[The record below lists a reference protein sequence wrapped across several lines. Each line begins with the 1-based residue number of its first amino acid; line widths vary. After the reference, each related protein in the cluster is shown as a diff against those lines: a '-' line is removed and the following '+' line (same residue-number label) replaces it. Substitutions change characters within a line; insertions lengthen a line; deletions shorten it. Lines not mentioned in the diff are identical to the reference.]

1 MDQGT
6 TEVTYVYVCMSVSPS
21 YLICE
26 HLMEGD
32 DVGMT
37 LTELQDR
44 DLTAGVVPG
53 RTTSPEKYC
62 ISFLLSIYCSY
73 VRSSVLYCME
83 VNYLLLM
90 ILTAYCIPVLLS
102 VHTLHV

>member
-1 MDQGT
+1 M
-6 TEVTYVYVCMSVSPS
+6 YVCMSVSPS
-21 YLICE
+21 YFICE

-32 DVGMT
+32 NVGMT

-62 ISFLLSIYCSY
+62 ISFPLSIYCSY
-73 VRSSVLYCME
+73 VRSSVLYCID

-90 ILTAYCIPVLLS
+90 ILTAYRIPVLLS
-102 VHTLHV
+102 VHTLHI

>member
-53 RTTSPEKYC
+53 RTTSPEKHC

-73 VRSSVLYCME
+73 VLSALLY
-83 VNYLLLM
+83 
-90 ILTAYCIPVLLS
+90 
-102 VHTLHV
+102 